1 MILLV
6 QTKETEEKDM
16 GGFIGAV
23 LVIGLIGY
31 VICLFGKEYR
41 TEQKLKY
48 EIKRQTDTIMWLES
62 MKK

>member
-1 MILLV
+1 
-6 QTKETEEKDM
+6 M
-16 GGFIGAV
+16 GGFIGTV

-48 EIKRQTDTIMWLES
+48 EIKRQTDTVMWLES